1 MLNGACDNRGW
12 EKDWLWRGF
21 VPKQAALKKVLFIL
35 WLVAFALTG
44 PATLAY
50 DNGVAAGPGVLTQ
63 SGGTS
68 STGPQWSGIPDTFS
82 RLTIATNSTISYSAY
97 GHVNGQATLSAWLDG
112 QPVSITAIGTNA
124 MQWQA
129 AMELNAGSH
138 QLKVAALH
146 PSGQFTALTTNSF
159 TNGIAYQTT
168 GDTFDNAGNITQRVW
183 KNANGTTNRIQT
195 LSWDAR
201 GRLHALTERDAGNSG
216 YNWTAAYD
224 GLNRRLATTSI
235 LVTNGAAFTA
245 LPTTI
250 NSYYDPQVEFL
261 ELGLAYGKTTEWKL
275 YGPDLNGKY
284 GGMNGTGG
292 FDGVSPYLNTFYSTI
307 SDCRG
312 NILGEVTNGVVNWFA
327 SRPTGYGAV
336 PGYRPLAL
344 GSSGASV
351 ALSSAW
357 RGRWMDITGYHQI
370 GLRPYDPVSGRWLT
384 YDSVWNERDPNY
396 YSFAGGDP
404 VNGFDADGRCVEGGG
419 TATGDLLTGT
429 ANLVNNTLGA
439 TAYALSSSF
448 APDWS
453 YQNLGGYAQ
462 NLANTVT
469 GAAQFG
475 YNVAA
480 TATYGAISPFAP
492 DVAYNNYGGN
502 VQQLMGQAPG
512 FYGGN
517 GQSTPYQIGYGTVT
531 AITSFMGGEEAE
543 VGNLG
548 KVGEVSDAA
557 ADVSGVAKAVV
568 PNGNTYSVAFQTTLD
583 STSYPGLSRTAH
595 FQEANEA
602 LLTAIEGDPQFAQ
615 TMQQVGV
622 NLDRTATGLAPRT
635 PPSGWTWHHAEDPG
649 VMQLVPRVQHT
660 SGSIFWDTLHPGGQ
674 GGYAIWGK

>member
-1 MLNGACDNRGW
+1 MSRWHLI
-12 EKDWLWRGF
+12 LLLLF
-21 VPKQAALKKVLFIL
+21 AAF
-35 WLVAFALTG
+35 
-44 PATLAY
+44 
-50 DNGVAAGPGVLTQ
+50 
-63 SGGTS
+63 S
-68 STGPQWSGIPDTFS
+68 S
-82 RLTIATNSTISYSAY
+82 SA
-97 GHVNGQATLSAWLDG
+97 
-112 QPVSITAIGTNA
+112 IT
-124 MQWQA
+124 
-129 AMELNAGSH
+129 
-138 QLKVAALH
+138 
-146 PSGQFTALTTNSF
+146 
-159 TNGIAYQTT
+159 
-168 GDTFDNAGNITQRVW
+168 R
-183 KNANGTTNRIQT
+183 QT
-195 LSWDAR
+195 LSWDAC
-201 GRLHALTERDAGNSG
+201 GRLHSVTERDASNSG
-216 YNWTAAYD
+216 YNWTAMYD
-224 GLNRRLATTSI
+224 GFNRRLSTTSV
-235 LVTNGAAFTA
+235 LVTNGVAFTS

-517 GQSTPYQIGYGTVT
+517 GQSLSYQIGYGAVTVGT
-531 AITSFMGGEEAE
+531 IFTGNEAGE

-548 KVGEVSDAA
+548 KVGEVSDVA
-557 ADVSGVAKAVV
+557 ADVSSVVKTTAADSQMVTVLGSGRDVAQYVDKPGFNTFTGAGIAPAELDTQNALWLNAAIQRGDTILEVTD
-568 PNGNTYSVAFQTTLD
+568 PAIHQAYMDLNGWRSAYLNLELPMVDQYESVNVIQA
-583 STSYPGLSRTAH
+583 YAH
-595 FQEANEA
+595 
-602 LLTAIEGDPQFAQ
+602 
-615 TMQQVGV
+615 
-622 NLDRTATGLAPRT
+622 
-635 PPSGWTWHHAEDPG
+635 
-649 VMQLVPRVQHT
+649 
-660 SGSIFWDTLHPGGQ
+660 
-674 GGYAIWGK
+674 